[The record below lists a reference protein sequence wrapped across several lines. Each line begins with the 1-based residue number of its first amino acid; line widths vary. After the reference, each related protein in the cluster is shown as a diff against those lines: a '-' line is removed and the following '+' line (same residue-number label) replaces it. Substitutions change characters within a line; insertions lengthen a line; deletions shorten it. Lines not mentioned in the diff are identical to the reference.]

1 MTVRVAIVDDQTLVR
16 QGIRA
21 LLELVPELAVAAEA
35 SDGVEALEMLARVPV
50 DVVLVDVRM
59 PRLDGLGVVRE
70 IAARAAAGHR
80 APPAIV
86 LTTFD
91 DDDTLIDMVRAGAK
105 GWLLKDVSLDVLA
118 NAIRSVA
125 AGGTVIRPQLTERVL
140 RGLESAPRDRTA
152 APASPLT
159 ARELEVLRFMAG
171 GYSNRE
177 IADVLGVAEGTVK
190 NHTSSIL
197 SKLGVRDRTRAVLT
211 AIQRCLI

>member
-1 MTVRVAIVDDQTLVR
+1 VTVRVAIVDDQTLVR

-21 LLELVPELAVAAEA
+21 LLELVPELDVAAEA
-35 SDGVEALEMLARVPV
+35 SDGVDALEMLARVPV

-70 IAARAAAGHR
+70 IAARAAAGHH

-91 DDDTLIDMVRAGAK
+91 DDDTLLDMVRAGAK

-118 NAIRSVA
+118 NAIRTVA
-125 AGGTVIRPQLTERVL
+125 AGGTMIRPQLTERVL
-140 RGLESAPRDRTA
+140 RGLESAPRDRT

-177 IADVLGVAEGTVK
+177 IADALGVAEGTVK

-211 AIQRCLI
+211 AIERCLI

>member
-1 MTVRVAIVDDQTLVR
+1 VTVRVAIVDDQTLVR

-21 LLELVPELAVAAEA
+21 LLELVPDLAVAAEA
-35 SDGVEALEMLARVPV
+35 SDGVEALEVLARVPV

-80 APPAIV
+80 APPTIV

-91 DDDTLIDMVRAGAK
+91 DDEMLLDMVRAGAK

-118 NAIRSVA
+118 DAIRSVV
-125 AGGTVIRPQLTERVL
+125 AGGTMIRPQLTERVL
-140 RGLESAPRDRTA
+140 RGLERARRYGATPIA
-152 APASPLT
+152 PLT
-159 ARELEVLRFMAG
+159 AREVEVLRLMAG

-177 IADVLGVAEGTVK
+177 IADALGAAEGTVK
-190 NHTSSIL
+190 NHASSIL

-211 AIQRCLI
+211 AIERGLI